1 MCTISEMKAR
11 VEGVLDTVLSLAG
24 ECMMQNNEQIV
35 ALLVHQQYDE
45 GVDSFGNPLPQYRPR
60 YSVMKYKLTGRGQK
74 ADLNLTGEFQ
84 AGIELRVDEESN
96 IYQLD
101 SPAQTEDGELKSE
114 WLAKWADAPIMDL
127 TDENKKE
134 AWLIILPD
142 FVDKVKELL
151 EA

>member
-1 MCTISEMKAR
+1 MCTVSEMKAR

-24 ECMMQNNEQIV
+24 ECMMQHNEQIV
-35 ALLVHQQYDE
+35 ALLVYQQYEE
-45 GVDSFGNPLPQYRPR
+45 GVNSYGNPLPQYRPN
-60 YSVMKYKLTGRGQK
+60 YSVTKNLLTGRGQK
-74 ADLNLTGEFQ
+74 TDLNLTGEFQ
-84 AGIELRVDEESN
+84 AGIELRVDADN
-96 IYQLD
+96 NTYQLD

-142 FVDKVKELL
+142 FVEKVKEYLQL
-151 EA
+151 